1 MTDQG
6 MTDLVLSID
15 AGTTSTRAIIF
26 DGAGGIRGHAQKEFA
41 QSYPAPGRVEHDAGE
56 IWAKTRDVIKAALAM
71 AGETPAAI
79 GITNQRET
87 CLLWDADTGQ
97 PLGPAI
103 VWQDRRTSDLCRRLK
118 AEGLEPEIRART
130 GLLLDPYFSATKIT
144 WMLEHTEGARS
155 LAERG
160 KLRAGTIDSW
170 IIWQLTGGRA
180 HLTDATNASRT
191 MLYNIHEARWDSWL
205 LDLFDIPVA
214 LLPEVRDCAG
224 PFGVTDPGLF
234 GAAMPITGVAGDQ
247 HAATVGQACFTPGM
261 IKSTYGTG
269 AFLVLNTGERAVM
282 SEAGLLTTIAYRLNG
297 RTTYALE
304 GSVFSAGSAVQWLR
318 DALGVIG
325 SAPETEDHAAD
336 LDHSH
341 GVYLVPA
348 FTGLGAPHWDPEA
361 RGLITGI
368 GRDTGPRELAR
379 AALESVAYQTRDL
392 TRSMFEGL
400 GDIAPPHAD
409 RVLRA
414 DGGMIANR
422 WLMQFLADMVD
433 MPVDVPV
440 VAETTAMGA
449 GFLARLGTGMLDGL
463 DDIAALWRV
472 AHRYRPA
479 MDGDTREALYAGWQQ
494 ALNRT
499 LWSA

>member
-1 MTDQG
+1 MN
-6 MTDLVLSID
+6 DLVLSID
-15 AGTTSTRAIIF
+15 AGTTSTRAIMF
-26 DGAGGIRGHAQKEFA
+26 DAAGGVRGQGQKEFG
-41 QSYPAPGRVEHDAGE
+41 QSYPAPGRVEHDADE
-56 IWAKTRDVIKAALAM
+56 IWARTREVVEAALAM

-87 CLLWDADTGQ
+87 CLLWDGATGQ

-103 VWQDRRTSDLCRRLK
+103 VWQDRRTSDMCQRLK
-118 AEGLEPEIRART
+118 GEGHEPEVRART
-130 GLLLDPYFSATKIT
+130 GLLLDPYFSATKIA
-144 WMLEHTEGARS
+144 WMLDHLEGARDMARAGT
-155 LAERG
+155 LH
-160 KLRAGTIDSW
+160 AGTIDSW
-170 IIWQLTGGRA
+170 INWHLTGGRT
-180 HLTDATNASRT
+180 HVTDATNASRT
-191 MLYNIHEARWDSWL
+191 MLYNIHEGRWDPWL
-205 LDLFDIPVA
+205 LDLFDIPA
-214 LLPEVRDCAG
+214 SLLPEVRDCAG
-224 PFGVTDPGLF
+224 LFGTTDKALF
-234 GAAMPITGVAGDQ
+234 GAEIPITGVAGDQ
-247 HAATVGQACFTPGM
+247 HAATVGQACFKPGM

-282 SEAGLLTTIAYRLNG
+282 SEAGLLTTIAYRLKG

-318 DALGVIG
+318 DALGIIK
-325 SAPETEDHAAD
+325 SAPETEDYAAG
-336 LDHSH
+336 LAHNK

-392 TRSMFEGL
+392 TASMFRDL
-400 GDIAPPHAD
+400 GDAAPAPAD

-414 DGGMIANR
+414 DGGMIANQ
-422 WLMQFLADMVD
+422 WLMQFLADMLD

-440 VAETTAMGA
+440 IAETTALGA
-449 GFLARLGTGMLDGL
+449 GYLARLGAGMIDGPE
-463 DDIAALWRV
+463 DIAAAWR
-472 AHRYRPA
+472 AARRYLPTMSAGTR
-479 MDGDTREALYAGWQQ
+479 DTLYAGWQQ

-499 LWSA
+499 LWGA